1 MTARSKQRKMI
12 SSFMRTM
19 LASAFPIAGAI
30 IVIYTL
36 SGPTRRMATI
46 LTIIGVA
53 AHIIHSM
60 MELMDGDDDEP
71 DLTPDAPGLQGLLDM
86 D

>member
-1 MTARSKQRKMI
+1 MTTRSKKRKVI
-12 SSFMRTM
+12 NSFIRTM

-46 LTIIGVA
+46 LTVVGVA

-60 MELMDGDDDEP
+60 MELMDGDDEEV
-71 DLTPDAPGLQGLLDM
+71 DLTPDTPGIGQLLD
-86 D
+86 